1 MIKVDKGNLVI
12 SGDFN
17 IVRSELA
24 LLIHKL
30 HHDVLAPQIGEE
42 ESAELIIDTVTDG
55 FKTRE
60 QIREENG
67 TEEKE
72 LEEIKDELR
81 DLVDAIFETI
91 VEKKGG
97 TK

>member
-17 IVRSELA
+17 IVRIELA

-60 QIREENG
+60 QIREEN
-67 TEEKE
+67 EMEIA
-72 LEEIKDELR
+72 EIKDELR

-91 VEKKGG
+91 IEKKGG